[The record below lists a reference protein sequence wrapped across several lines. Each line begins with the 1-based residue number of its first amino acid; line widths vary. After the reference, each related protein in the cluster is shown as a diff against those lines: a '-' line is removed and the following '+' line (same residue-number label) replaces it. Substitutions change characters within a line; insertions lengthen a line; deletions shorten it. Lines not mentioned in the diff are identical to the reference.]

1 MLHHRHYTA
10 DEANAQLPLVGKVVR
25 SIQEARRRLADDG
38 SESEFSTL
46 AELTGG
52 AWPGYEHAAASV
64 EIALGFDR
72 LEELDVVVRDLERG
86 QIDFPSLLDGEE
98 IYLCWQ
104 PGEPSVRR

>member
-1 MLHHRHYTA
+1 MLHHRHYTVG
-10 DEANAQLPLVGKVVR
+10 EANAQLPLVGEVVR

-38 SESEFSTL
+38 FDSEFSTL

-72 LEELDVVVRDLERG
+72 LEELDVVQMLEAKNARRRAKG
-86 QIDFPSLLDGEE
+86 LPEITVEE
-98 IYLCWQ
+98 YRAKI
-104 PGEPSVRR
+104 EAERR